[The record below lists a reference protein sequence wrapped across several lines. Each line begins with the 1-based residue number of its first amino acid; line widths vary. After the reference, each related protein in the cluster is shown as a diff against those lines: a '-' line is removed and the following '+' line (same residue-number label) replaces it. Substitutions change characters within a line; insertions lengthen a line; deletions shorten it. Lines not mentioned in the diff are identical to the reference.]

1 MLEGDY
7 VAGISEGPETDRNGD
22 AASASEE
29 YIVSAGDALH
39 VPAGSVHRYRNES
52 DRPGAFLCAVPNGDD
67 EIRLVE

>member
-1 MLEGDY
+1 MEGDY

-52 DRPGAFLCAVPNGDD
+52 DRPGAFLCAVPNGDGW
-67 EIRLVE
+67 IQLVE